1 MPKLNDEK
9 PQAVVSWC
17 AIDIQEKRPDWTVKR
32 CQKFLE
38 DNEEDIVLAMIEAGG
53 EAIDDYLDHEED

>member
-9 PQAVVSWC
+9 PQAGVSWC
-17 AIDIQEKRPDWTVKR
+17 AIDIQEKRPDWSVKR

-53 EAIDDYLDHEED
+53 EAIDEYLWEED

>member
-53 EAIDDYLDHEED
+53 EAIDEYLCEED